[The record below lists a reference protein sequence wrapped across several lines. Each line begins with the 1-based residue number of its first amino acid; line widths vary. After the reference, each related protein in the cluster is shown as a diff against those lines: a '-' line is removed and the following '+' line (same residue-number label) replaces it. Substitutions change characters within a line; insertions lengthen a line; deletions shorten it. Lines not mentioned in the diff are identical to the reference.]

1 MSDESASTEQEAA
14 QEVIEDM
21 AQEAPQEAE
30 TPQEPQEQEEVAQ
43 VPLTALQKE
52 RKRRQ
57 EAEMKAE
64 YLEKQYASNQEED
77 ISRYENAT
85 REDLTKNQGETVRL
99 VEERLWAKSN
109 PEKYNKVNEDLPE
122 FLKQKPHLAS
132 AIAQAP
138 NRYEEALLLMNAY
151 SDKPRGQPAPRKES
165 KPAPGSPS
173 SVPKGA
179 ALDQSVDVMGM
190 SDSEFR
196 SWRQSLRRGR

>member
-1 MSDESASTEQEAA
+1 MSDESASTEQEVA

-151 SDKPRGQPAPRKES
+151 SDKPRGQAAPRKES
-165 KPAPGSPS
+165 KPAP
-173 SVPKGA
+173 
-179 ALDQSVDVMGM
+179 
-190 SDSEFR
+190 R
-196 SWRQSLRRGR
+196 S